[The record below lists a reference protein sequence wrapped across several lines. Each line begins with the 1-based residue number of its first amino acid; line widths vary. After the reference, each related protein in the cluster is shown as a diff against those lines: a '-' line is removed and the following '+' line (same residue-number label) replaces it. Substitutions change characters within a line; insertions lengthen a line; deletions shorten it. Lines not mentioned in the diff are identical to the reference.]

1 MEAFRALVVREQ
13 EGSFVRSVEQRSL
26 SDLPEGELL
35 IKVEYSS
42 LNYKDALSA
51 SGNKGVTREYPH
63 TPGIDAAGVVVQSKT
78 RDFKEGDEVIVTSYD
93 LGMNTAGGFG
103 EYIRIPASWALK
115 LPKGMTTQQAMVL
128 GTAGLTAG
136 MSVAHIIFMY
146 ADPFYVNIR
155 TC

>member
-13 EGSFVRSVEQRSL
+13 EGSFVRSVEPRSL

-63 TPGIDAAGVVVQSKT
+63 TPGIDAAGVVIQSKT
-78 RDFKEGDEVIVTSYD
+78 RDFKE
-93 LGMNTAGGFG
+93 
-103 EYIRIPASWALK
+103 
-115 LPKGMTTQQAMVL
+115 
-128 GTAGLTAG
+128 
-136 MSVAHIIFMY
+136 
-146 ADPFYVNIR
+146 
-155 TC
+155 